1 MQDLDGIEEIFR
13 CYICLAR
20 VKNAQMCPSCSK
32 MCCLSCIKRWITEQ
46 RAECPH
52 CRASLHISQLV
63 NCRFVAEVS
72 SELDKLRKKTQK
84 AQAKE
89 LCTIHNA
96 PLYYYCATCAGAV
109 CSDCAMFGDVHQGHK
124 FEHLTVVYQRHVE
137 LVRGE
142 AIALRKRLKELT
154 CMMHQVETNVEAVTK
169 AKEERAVE
177 LSAAVEQMQARLDM
191 QLKNKL
197 LTLLSYKGAL
207 VEEIE
212 HQSSMLHELNR
223 QLAFSPKSAFIAK
236 SEGLVAGLQA
246 LYKKQAGPIPHPVAT
261 DFASE
266 VVPPYISASCTL
278 REYSK
283 LRASGS
289 VSYSSGLETYG
300 QTWRLKVYP
309 NGNGVARS
317 HYLSVFLEMTAYR
330 GIPLGAHAAG
340 SSSNGSGVNQPTPAK
355 YDYRIE
361 LVNQKFPHVVVTR
374 EFASD
379 FEVGECWGYN
389 RFFRID
395 NLVKDGYLIPDDDVI
410 VLRFYVRPQTYYQH
424 CRDLKSY
431 ITYLET
437 TNNADFISESKAKND
452 VIVNTPDGDRGIGA
466 AHRED
471 KSLPEQIGLGLEK
484 DESSSSASQQWWQGS
499 SRSSSSSFPV
509 VPPSP
514 PPLTSSSLLP
524 LPSSSSSPLT
534 VSSLQFMA
542 NNAPPSTITTTPVP
556 IATQSTSEAIS
567 IWNDAGHANDDHMS
581 SHSASPNSSSSDMQD
596 LHDMH
601 GDDVDPDNNDDDDAD
616 TDIDTASLF
625 DTLSLANYELGSM
638 PRVYTSHSYPAS
650 PYPSWAIDD
659 EQDEDDD
666 VREGN
671 DNGNDND
678 HDNDHDHDRDEEE
691 EEEEEGLMR

>member
-1 MQDLDGIEEIFR
+1 
-13 CYICLAR
+13 
-20 VKNAQMCPSCSK
+20 
-32 MCCLSCIKRWITEQ
+32 
-46 RAECPH
+46 
-52 CRASLHISQLV
+52 
-63 NCRFVAEVS
+63 VS

-89 LCTIHNA
+89 LCAVHNA
-96 PLYYYCATCAGAV
+96 PLYYYCGTCANAV
-109 CSDCAMFGDVHQGHK
+109 CSDCAMFGDLHKGHK
-124 FEHLTVVYQRHVE
+124 FEHLSVVYQRHVDM
-137 LVRGE
+137 VRGE
-142 AIALRKRLKELT
+142 GAALRKRLKELT

-177 LSAAVEQMQARLDM
+177 LAAAVEQMQARLDM

-197 LTLLSYKGAL
+197 LTLLSYKGVL

-236 SEGLVAGLQA
+236 SEGLIASLQA

-283 LRASGS
+283 LRAGGA
-289 VSYSSGLETYG
+289 VYYSNGLETYG

-330 GIPLGAHAAG
+330 GIPLNNAG
-340 SSSNGSGVNQPTPAK
+340 NPQANPAK

-395 NLVKDGYLIPDDDVI
+395 NLVKDGYLLTDDDVI

-424 CRDLKSY
+424 CRDLKAY
-431 ITYLET
+431 IAHLET
-437 TNNADFISESKAKND
+437 TKNADCFVDTKND
-452 VIVNTPDGDRGIGA
+452 VALLPPDADRTTAA

-471 KSLPEQIGLGLEK
+471 KSLPDSIAIENNDHNTSTADWWQSRSFPPSPPSPPLMPSTGLLMSSLQSTFAPTHTTTSGPKSEPINIWA
-484 DESSSSASQQWWQGS
+484 DRPHTSDRDSPSSHSSSPASSSSAE
-499 SRSSSSSFPV
+499 
-509 VPPSP
+509 
-514 PPLTSSSLLP
+514 
-524 LPSSSSSPLT
+524 
-534 VSSLQFMA
+534 LQDA
-542 NNAPPSTITTTPVP
+542 QLNGDDADQDN
-556 IATQSTSEAIS
+556 TSE
-567 IWNDAGHANDDHMS
+567 
-581 SHSASPNSSSSDMQD
+581 
-596 LHDMH
+596 
-601 GDDVDPDNNDDDDAD
+601 D

-625 DTLSLANYELGSM
+625 DTLSLANYELGSI
-638 PRVYTSHSYPAS
+638 PRGVYTTHSYPAS

-659 EQDEDDD
+659 QDEDDELH
-666 VREGN
+666 EGN
-671 DNGNDND
+671 END
-678 HDNDHDHDRDEEE
+678 HGIDRTPGHTEDQD
-691 EEEEEGLMR
+691 EEEEEGLIR

>member
-1 MQDLDGIEEIFR
+1 
-13 CYICLAR
+13 
-20 VKNAQMCPSCSK
+20 
-32 MCCLSCIKRWITEQ
+32 
-46 RAECPH
+46 
-52 CRASLHISQLV
+52 
-63 NCRFVAEVS
+63 
-72 SELDKLRKKTQK
+72 
-84 AQAKE
+84 
-89 LCTIHNA
+89 
-96 PLYYYCATCAGAV
+96 
-109 CSDCAMFGDVHQGHK
+109 MFGDLHQGHK
-124 FEHLTVVYQRHVE
+124 FEHLSVVYQRHVE

-197 LTLLSYKGAL
+197 LTLLSYKGSL

-236 SEGLVAGLQA
+236 SEGLIAGLQA

-283 LRASGS
+283 LRAGGA

-330 GIPLGAHAAG
+330 GIPLTYNNGNANNNGSG
-340 SSSNGSGVNQPTPAK
+340 SSSSSGNQQPSPAK

-424 CRDLKSY
+424 SRDLKSY
-431 ITYLET
+431 IAYLESNKHSDSGFGT
-437 TNNADFISESKAKND
+437 VEGKVKNEL
-452 VIVNTPDGDRGIGA
+452 VVSPDGDRGIA
-466 AHRED
+466 PAHRED
-471 KSLPEQIGLGLEK
+471 KSLPDLSGSSHEK
-484 DESSSSASQQWWQGS
+484 GDVSGTSPSEWWQNGH
-499 SRSSSSSFPV
+499 RPFPV
-509 VPPSP
+509 SPPSP
-514 PPLTSSSLLP
+514 PHMASLP
-524 LPSSSSSPLT
+524 LPNTSTSPLT
-534 VSSLQFMA
+534 VSSLQNSSLFA
-542 NNAPPSTITTTPVP
+542 SHGLPLNASAP
-556 IATQSTSEAIS
+556 ISSESIA
-567 IWNDAGHANDDHMS
+567 IWNDRSHANDEIS
-581 SHSASPNSSSSDMQD
+581 SHSTSPTSSSSVDIHD
-596 LHDMH
+596 LHDLH
-601 GDDVDPDNNDDDDAD
+601 EASDDADQENADEEDPEADAD

-625 DTLSLANYELGSM
+625 DTLS
-638 PRVYTSHSYPAS
+638 
-650 PYPSWAIDD
+650 
-659 EQDEDDD
+659 
-666 VREGN
+666 
-671 DNGNDND
+671 
-678 HDNDHDHDRDEEE
+678 
-691 EEEEEGLMR
+691 